1 MPKKATRKVER
12 KLIPMIQMMQMED
25 LMAESNTF
33 SKFNKTVELI
43 FDNLEDIDMSEL
55 EAGAGEHDASKDVQL
70 PPEILINKFQL
81 QGGNSIA

>member
-1 MPKKATRKVER
+1 
-12 KLIPMIQMMQMED
+12 MIQMMQMED
-25 LMAESNTF
+25 LMNLHESESNTF

-81 QGGNSIA
+81 QGGNSTAKQ